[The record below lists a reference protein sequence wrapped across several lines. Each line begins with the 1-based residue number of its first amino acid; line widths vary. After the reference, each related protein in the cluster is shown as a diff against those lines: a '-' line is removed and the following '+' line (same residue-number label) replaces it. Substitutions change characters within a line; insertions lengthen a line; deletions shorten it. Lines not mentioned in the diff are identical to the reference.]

1 MVPPAEFE
9 VPPTPSLLLGG
20 PLYRLLRRFHAA
32 GSIPELLSRQ
42 AIIIALLCWAP
53 LALLSLIQTH
63 AVQHVT
69 LPFFRDLETQI
80 RFLVSLPVLILAEI
94 VIERR
99 IRPIIRRFV
108 ERHLVYAKQLPDFS
122 SAVNTAARVHNSVA
136 ADIILL
142 IFVYTAGLSIWRH
155 QIPPDIASWYASSEN
170 AQIHLT
176 VAGYWL
182 AFVSVPAFQFILL
195 RWYMQILVWFW
206 FMLRISRLKLR
217 LAPLHPDR
225 AGGIAFVAASSMALA
240 PLLFAH
246 SALISSQIASH
257 ILYSGGSLHA
267 FLITILSYIFLAV
280 GAALAPL
287 CLFTPQ
293 LIQAKRGAL
302 ARYGN
307 FASELVSDFDQKWLK
322 PRVLATPML
331 ASEEI
336 QTVADLDN
344 SFRVVREMRYVPISP
359 HDMLLLF
366 AITAA
371 PFLPLLLTAMPID
384 QLVVHAI
391 KLVF

>member
-1 MVPPAEFE
+1 
-9 VPPTPSLLLGG
+9 
-20 PLYRLLRRFHAA
+20 
-32 GSIPELLSRQ
+32 
-42 AIIIALLCWAP
+42 
-53 LALLSLIQTH
+53 
-63 AVQHVT
+63 
-69 LPFFRDLETQI
+69 
-80 RFLVSLPVLILAEI
+80 
-94 VIERR
+94 
-99 IRPIIRRFV
+99 
-108 ERHLVYAKQLPDFS
+108 
-122 SAVNTAARVHNSVA
+122 
-136 ADIILL
+136 
-142 IFVYTAGLSIWRH
+142 
-155 QIPPDIASWYASSEN
+155 
-170 AQIHLT
+170 

-206 FMLRISRLKLR
+206 FMLRISRFKLR

-257 ILYSGGSLHA
+257 ILYSRKSLHS

-391 KLVF
+391 KLIF